1 MKRLLIAAAL
11 ATVLLSP
18 AAFAKKHH
26 RHHRH
31 HHHAATAQTWKEE
44 GKHDN
49 GLHLGQLK
57 HERWARGQRLPDT
70 YLAQSY
76 YVNDYNTY
84 HLAPPPN
91 GYVWVRPYQDAQE
104 YYLVQ
109 AATGLIQQIFGF

>member
-18 AAFAKKHH
+18 AAFAKKP
-26 RHHRH
+26 
-31 HHHAATAQTWKEE
+31 HHHASRHAAHTWKDE
-44 GKHDN
+44 GRHDN

-57 HERWARGQRLPDT
+57 HQRWARGQRLPGT
-70 YLAQSY
+70 YLTRTY
-76 YVNDYNTY
+76 YIRDYNTY

-91 GYVWVRPYQDAQE
+91 GYVWVRPYQDANE

-109 AATGLIQQIFGF
+109 AATGLIQQIFGL